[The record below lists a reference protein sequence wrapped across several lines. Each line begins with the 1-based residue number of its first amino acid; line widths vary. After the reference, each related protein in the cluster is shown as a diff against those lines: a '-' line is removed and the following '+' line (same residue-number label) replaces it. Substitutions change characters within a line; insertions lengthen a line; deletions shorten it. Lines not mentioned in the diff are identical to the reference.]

1 MKVKVRLDGMVAMI
15 HEAEGFANQVKY
27 VSQGLGQY
35 YHHVCIHYYHL
46 PLRSHPRHV
55 AQPRHLVA

>member
-27 VSQGLGQY
+27 VSQGIGAYRLTIY
-35 YHHVCIHYYHL
+35 FFSLISNHLYIHII
-46 PLRSHPRHV
+46 
-55 AQPRHLVA
+55 